1 MVQAFINID
10 NHTNRVLNI
19 VKAKYGL
26 TNKSSAIEL
35 MALQYEDEILEP
47 ELRPEYVDKVK
58 KIMRQEPVDV
68 GSVEDLKKR
77 LDL

>member
-58 KIMRQEPVDV
+58 KIMKQKPVDV